1 MKCVGIRD
9 QTLFAAQWLAC
20 TLPCRRFDAALAG
33 NTARLGADVGRY
45 SFIAED
51 FHFILHA
58 GFAGALI
65 LGLDPRI
72 RAVRQ
77 GSGMGLLAHGRHVT
91 AWILGSARRPSACYA
106 RG

>member
-1 MKCVGIRD
+1 MPGSATAPDRPDARDSATGRVAFRRMKCVGIRD

-65 LGLDPRI
+65 LGRSRPK
-72 RAVRQ
+72 AVAETR
-77 GSGMGLLAHGRHVT
+77 GSM
-91 AWILGSARRPSACYA
+91 P
-106 RG
+106 